1 VFVYDQPMISVA
13 FHALKLLGERCPSSP
28 SITNL
33 SSSRKLVY
41 YSIFHERQPN
51 GHELTLKSELYAA
64 WRASSRRRES
74 GCQDSFRTCV
84 AHGPI
89 KIHAYGLGTNKP
101 RRARLSSHR
110 SEFSDNCDMQ
120 ARSLHLEPQIYY
132 LSRHLPLPQR
142 RFVVTE

>member
-1 VFVYDQPMISVA
+1 MY
-13 FHALKLLGERCPSSP
+13 
-28 SITNL
+28 
-33 SSSRKLVY
+33 Y

-89 KIHAYGLGTNKP
+89 SSGHFSVILMSY
-101 RRARLSSHR
+101 RLDEIR
-110 SEFSDNCDMQ
+110 KF
-120 ARSLHLEPQIYY
+120 
-132 LSRHLPLPQR
+132 
-142 RFVVTE
+142 